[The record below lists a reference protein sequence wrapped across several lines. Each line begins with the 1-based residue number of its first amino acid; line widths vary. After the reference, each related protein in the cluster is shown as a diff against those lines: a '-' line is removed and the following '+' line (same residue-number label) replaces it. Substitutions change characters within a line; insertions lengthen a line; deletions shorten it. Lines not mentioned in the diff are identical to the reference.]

1 MPTILQ
7 HEISWKFY
15 IKIQQVHPDIHW
27 YISCILFC
35 FVVGILYF
43 KQGAKN
49 EASPIEKSMCDQFLD
64 LVYVWY
70 VKL

>member
-1 MPTILQ
+1 MNDPLHRIRLQ
-7 HEISWKFY
+7 FTVVFLCTASEPSFENFFI
-15 IKIQQVHPDIHW
+15 
-27 YISCILFC
+27 
-35 FVVGILYF
+35 VGILYF